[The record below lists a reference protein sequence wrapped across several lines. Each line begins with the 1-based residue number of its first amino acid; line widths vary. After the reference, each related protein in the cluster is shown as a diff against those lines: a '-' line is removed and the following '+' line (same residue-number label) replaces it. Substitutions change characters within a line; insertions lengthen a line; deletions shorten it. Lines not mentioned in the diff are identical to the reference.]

1 MVENANPIL
10 GLAGSMA
17 TTYMNNR
24 MAQENAS
31 ISYNRQKELMEIQN
45 KMNMNNAMNMPGVQA
60 FGLRQA
66 GFNPAMVQGA
76 GTQAAPTVSQGNAD
90 MAQTIPFNAQDALM
104 MAQMENIKA
113 NTKKTEAEA
122 EIVPTEGE
130 RLAAQ
135 TVLYGKQAELTEEQ
149 KEQVKQE
156 ALRIKNINEQYA
168 DQNKGLTMY
177 GRVLAEKWQDTE
189 WYNHLSQD
197 TRDTIDSLAA
207 GDVNLTVGL
216 MDALERQIEAQGRI
230 SDIDH
235 KMIRNAFDNAI
246 VESQFNDKEV
256 MYALRREPWY
266 KKENLRLTNAK
277 IAEDTKRIKEEI
289 QKLLAEKPYWATN
302 AENESAILGYEA
314 DMKKMLNKSFEAGD
328 LDYLKSQGEYGKW
341 IEKYSEGLL
350 ERIIPMLSGGAAAG
364 RVSSSMNNK
373 QPVPNKQTKQPDK
386 KSSQGTYDWNGSGFE
401 DRNIRRETPLPGA
414 DIGQRPDGVSQFDW
428 NRIQK
433 GANRKSS
440 TRIK

>member
-31 ISYNRQKELMEIQN
+31 ISYNRQKELMDIQN
-45 KMNMNNAMNMPGVQA
+45 KMNMNNAMNMPGVQV
-60 FGLRQA
+60 FGLKQA

-90 MAQTIPFNAQDALM
+90 MPQTFPFNAQDALM
-104 MAQMENIKA
+104 FAQMENIKA

-156 ALRIKNINEQYA
+156 AQRIKNINEQYA

-177 GRVLAEKWQDTE
+177 GRILAEKWQGTE

-216 MDALERQIEAQGRI
+216 MDALERQIEAQGKI

-235 KMIRNAFDNAI
+235 NMVRNAFDNAI
-246 VESQFNDKEV
+246 IESQFNDKEV
-256 MYALRREPWY
+256 MYALQKEPWY
-266 KKENLRLTNAK
+266 RKENLRLTNAK
-277 IAEDTKRIKEEI
+277 ILEDTNRIKQEI
-289 QKLLAEKPYWATN
+289 EKMIAEKPYWKQN
-302 AENESAILGYEA
+302 AKNEAAILGYEA
-314 DMKKMLNKSFEAGD
+314 EMKKMLNKSFESGD

-341 IEKYSEGLL
+341 FEKYAENIL
-350 ERIIPMLSGGAAAG
+350 ERLIPMLSGGAAAG
-364 RVSSSMNNK
+364 GISARVNRG
-373 QPVPNKQTKQPDK
+373 QPVPDVKFDKQTKYPDK
-386 KSSQGTYDWNGSGFE
+386 NTPPIYDSQGNRVPGTGGSSSYTRTERVNTQG
-401 DRNIRRETPLPGA
+401 R
-414 DIGQRPDGVSQFDW
+414 GVENF
-428 NRIQK
+428 NF
-433 GANRKSS
+433 
-440 TRIK
+440 